1 MPLSNEQ
8 KRLLGNVTNYERKFL
23 AKVIREQIRS
33 IEENQKIL
41 VTIPSNWKYENA
53 KSWFLNEINKA
64 ESKISEIEEKLSSGK
79 FIWEENPEKNNT
91 IAEN

>member
-8 KRLLGNVTNYERKFL
+8 KKLLWNVGNYERKFL

-79 FIWEENPEKNNT
+79 FIWEENPDKNNT

>member
-1 MPLSNEQ
+1 MPLSKEQ
-8 KRLLGNVTNYERKFL
+8 TKLLINVPVNERKFL

-41 VTIPSNWKYENA
+41 VAIPSNWKYENA
-53 KSWFLNEINKA
+53 KNYFLNEINNA
-64 ESKISEIEEKLSSGK
+64 ESKISEIEKKLSDGK
-79 FIWEENPEKNNT
+79 FIWEENPDKNNT

>member
-8 KRLLGNVTNYERKFL
+8 ISLLGNVGRYERQFL

-79 FIWEENPEKNNT
+79 FIWEEN
-91 IAEN
+91 

>member
-8 KRLLGNVTNYERKFL
+8 KRLLGNATNYERKFL

-41 VTIPSNWKYENA
+41 VDIPSTWKFENA

-79 FIWEENPEKNNT
+79 FIWEEN
-91 IAEN
+91 